1 VCTFCLPWTGC
12 SSEWKERAG
21 GGICMQSRIMT
32 RQDYRAQEFIE
43 LILKP
48 RGGRV
53 RAAAPAAWNQFPN
66 CVFNQNSARHSPLG
80 GILSR
85 LWSCCYRKRLFG
97 NEPEYIWVRAGRW
110 LLRCLQLL
118 STPAAARRIM
128 CCVASSCLLIH
139 KQLHRAHIYM
149 HIGEKATR
157 KETKKREGTYS
168 RQRIVGIENLLF
180 PTNKGGVCSIF
191 ALLYYGFPHLDFR

>member
-1 VCTFCLPWTGC
+1 MCTIFQPWTSG

-53 RAAAPAAWNQFPN
+53 RAAATAAWNQFPD
-66 CVFNQNSARHSPLG
+66 CVFNQNSGRHSSLG

-85 LWSCCYRKRLFG
+85 LWSCCCCCYEKRLFG
-97 NEPEYIWVRAGRW
+97 NEPEYIWVCADYCGVCSFFPPRRRRRAE
-110 LLRCLQLL
+110 LCAVSHLPVCLF
-118 STPAAARRIM
+118 INN
-128 CCVASSCLLIH
+128 CI
-139 KQLHRAHIYM
+139 AHIF
-149 HIGEKATR
+149 ICTSEKRRQR
-157 KETKKREGTYS
+157 KETKKRGD
-168 RQRIVGIENLLF
+168 LF
-180 PTNKGGVCSIF
+180 SP
-191 ALLYYGFPHLDFR
+191 A